1 MSQQKVRPT
10 ALVVE
15 TNFLI
20 ASVIEAPLAAAGYR
34 VLVAVEAAEAL
45 EILGAEQVQVALIDF
60 RLQHIE
66 PEGLVH
72 ALGGHNVPF
81 IFCTA
86 ASVEEVNEHFPEAR
100 VVTKPFSDD
109 QLVAAVAALHT
120 PPAPAVRL
128 DFEAEGP

>member
-1 MSQQKVRPT
+1 MSKQSITPT

-15 TNFLI
+15 TKFLI
-20 ASVIEAPLAAAGYR
+20 ASGIETPLAAAGYR

-45 EILGAEQVQVALIDF
+45 EILEAEAVQVALIDF

-72 ALGGHNVPF
+72 VLKRHGIPF

-86 ASVEEVNEHFPEAR
+86 ASAEEVEEHFPGAR
-100 VVTKPFSDD
+100 VVPKPFSDD
-109 QLVAAVAALHT
+109 QLVAAVAALKS
-120 PPAPAVRL
+120 PPALGAGSENN
-128 DFEAEGP
+128 DA